1 MANNPGSTEN
11 QDDEASVGK
20 GEGGAD
26 ASGSGYILAGVQPEE
41 GEDEGGEE
49 RREG

>member
-1 MANNPGSTEN
+1 MASNPGST
-11 QDDEASVGK
+11 DEDNKAGVGK

-26 ASGSGYILAGVQPEE
+26 ASGSGNILAGVQPEE
-41 GEDEGGEE
+41 GDDEQGEE